1 MCVTFRFNHGDGD
14 GNGATPFRDERT
26 DGRMGFGHR
35 ARRRRRRRRADSVC
49 VVVVVVALVFLIAMG
64 QPRGVRANDDDAV
77 IRRAKRRLVLR
88 TDDADGYDVE
98 DAAVEMAFTHDVE
111 TERRRARNGEGD
123 SDGMGNPG
131 MQYARVFRRDA
142 PGDWSGAH
150 RMSSN
155 DALVVC
161 GEMPPENTTR
171 YFSFVTY
178 VYRRGNRVVSAMAGW
193 PVNSANAE
201 FEKDATTRMI
211 CFASTRSEKTLKAIR
226 RAFGAFPVNA
236 QPIFDDVRLGRGL
249 SADLLSSSMRV
260 AYWPPLY
267 TAEDASPSSDG
278 DDDVLGE
285 WMKTP
290 WKDCFFVRAR
300 GDGSSSNG
308 GRIVSQNVPPS
319 RVRIDGD
326 RRYESPA
333 PNRRGDVF
341 RAPVRFVGETTLVP
355 VRVDYAR
362 CLSDPSYNPWSLH
375 GVNTRS
381 GCFGAISD
389 CLYSVSAE
397 FIPSDALRRF
407 VLTVSGGDAVA
418 QRISTFSN
426 IALYHTGSPWSR
438 IFSARDVRVIGAID
452 DRSFSA
458 SNASSTFVAAFG
470 SDRRACDV
478 VANTIPCVVIGDRPP
493 MARIFVIARDYL
505 DPSTATAPLSRPEL
519 TVRVYAA

>member
-1 MCVTFRFNHGDGD
+1 MRCSLRDG
-14 GNGATPFRDERT
+14 RT
-26 DGRMGFGHR
+26 DGRMGFGHHAYR
-35 ARRRRRRRRADSVC
+35 ARARARVHSVC
-49 VVVVVVALVFLIAMG
+49 VIVVFVVGVSLSMMG
-64 QPRGVRANDDDAV
+64 RGVRANENELERV
-77 IRRAKRRLVLR
+77 IRRAKEQLQLMRMN
-88 TDDADGYDVE
+88 TDDDADAYYVE
-98 DAAVEMAFTHDVE
+98 DASVEMAFTHDVE
-111 TERRRARNGEGD
+111 TERTRARNGEGD

-150 RMSSN
+150 RLSSN
-155 DALVVC
+155 DALVAC
-161 GEMPPENTTR
+161 GTMPPENTTR

-178 VYRRGNRVVSAMAGW
+178 VYRRRNRVVSAMAGW

-201 FEKDATTRMI
+201 FFGKDATTRMI
-211 CFASTRSEKTLKAIR
+211 CFASTRSEKTLNAIH
-226 RAFGAFPVNA
+226 RAFGEFPVNA
-236 QPIFDDVRLGRGL
+236 QPIFDDVRLGRGV

-267 TAEDASPSSDG
+267 TAAEDASSSS
-278 DDDVLGE
+278 DDVLGE
-285 WMKTP
+285 WMKKP
-290 WKDCFFVRAR
+290 WKGCFFVRAR
-300 GDGSSSNG
+300 RDGSSSSLG
-308 GRIVSQNVPPS
+308 GQIVSQKIPPS
-319 RVRIDGD
+319 RIRIDDD
-326 RRYESPA
+326 RRYEPPA

-389 CLYSVSAE
+389 CLYSVSDE
-397 FIPSDALRRF
+397 FMPSDALRRF
-407 VLTVSGGDAVA
+407 VLTVSGGDAVT
-418 QRISTFSN
+418 QRVSTFSN
-426 IALYHTGSPWSR
+426 VALYHTGSPWSR

-452 DRSFSA
+452 DRSYSA
-458 SNASSTFVAAFG
+458 SNVSSTFVAAFG

-493 MARIFVIARDYL
+493 MSRLFVIARDYL
-505 DPSTATAPLSRPEL
+505 DPSTATAPLARPEL

>member
-1 MCVTFRFNHGDGD
+1 
-14 GNGATPFRDERT
+14 
-26 DGRMGFGHR
+26 MGFGHR
-35 ARRRRRRRRADSVC
+35 ARRRRRRHADSVVC
-49 VVVVVVALVFLIAMG
+49 VVALVFSVFLIAMG
-64 QPRGVRANDDDAV
+64 QRGVRANDEV
-77 IRRAKRRLVLR
+77 IRRAKLRLMR
-88 TDDADGYDVE
+88 MNTDAYSIE
-98 DAAVEMAFTHDVE
+98 DAGVEMAFTHDVE
-111 TERRRARNGEGD
+111 TERTRAQNGEGD

-150 RMSSN
+150 RLSSN

-161 GEMPPENTTR
+161 GRMPPENTTR

-178 VYRRGNRVVSAMAGW
+178 VYRRRNRVVSAMAGW

-201 FEKDATTRMI
+201 FGKDATTRMI
-211 CFASTRSEKTLKAIR
+211 CFASTRSEKTLNAIR
-226 RAFGAFPVNA
+226 RAFGGEFPVNA

-267 TAEDASPSSDG
+267 TAAEGASSSS
-278 DDDVLGE
+278 DDVLGE

-290 WKDCFFVRAR
+290 WTDCFFVRAR
-300 GDGSSSNG
+300 RDGSSSSSNG

-326 RRYESPA
+326 RRYELPA

-397 FIPSDALRRF
+397 FMPSDALRRF

-438 IFSARDVRVIGAID
+438 ILSARDVRVIGAID
-452 DRSFSA
+452 DRSFRA
-458 SNASSTFVAAFG
+458 SNASSTFVPAFG
-470 SDRRACDV
+470 SDRRACDA

-493 MARIFVIARDYL
+493 MARLFVIARDYL
-505 DPSTATAPLSRPEL
+505 DPSTATAPLRRPEL

>member
-1 MCVTFRFNHGDGD
+1 
-14 GNGATPFRDERT
+14 
-26 DGRMGFGHR
+26 MGIGHH
-35 ARRRRRRRRADSVC
+35 AHRRRARARSAC
-49 VVVVVVALVFLIAMG
+49 IVVFGVSLIMMG
-64 QPRGVRANDDDAV
+64 REVRANEMGRV
-77 IRRAKRRLVLR
+77 IRRAKEQLQLMSQGTTATDVD
-88 TDDADGYDVE
+88 DDAYSIE
-98 DAAVEMAFTHDVE
+98 DASVEMAFTHDVE
-111 TERRRARNGEGD
+111 TERARARNGEGD

-150 RMSSN
+150 RLADG
-155 DALVVC
+155 DALVAC
-161 GEMPPENTTR
+161 GTMPPENTTR

-178 VYRRGNRVVSAMAGW
+178 VYRRRNRVVSAMAGW

-201 FEKDATTRMI
+201 FGNDGMI
-211 CFASTRSEKTLKAIR
+211 CFASTRSEKTLNAIR
-226 RAFGAFPVNA
+226 RAFGEFPVNA

-260 AYWPPLY
+260 AYWPPLL
-267 TAEDASPSSDG
+267 DASSSSDD

-290 WKDCFFVRAR
+290 WTDCFFVRAR
-300 GDGSSSNG
+300 RDGSSSSNG
-308 GRIVSQNVPPS
+308 GRIVSQKIPPS
-319 RVRIDGD
+319 RIRIDDD
-326 RRYESPA
+326 RRYEPPA

-341 RAPVRFVGETTLVP
+341 RAPVRFVGEMTLVP

-397 FIPSDALRRF
+397 FMPSDALRRF

-418 QRISTFSN
+418 QRVSTFSN

-438 IFSARDVRVIGAID
+438 IFSARDVRVISAID

-458 SNASSTFVAAFG
+458 SNFFQMRVKRVFRRMSFQFNFLTRLHAAV
-470 SDRRACDV
+470 RRLRLGNRAVQVSKVSIV
-478 VANTIPCVVIGDRPP
+478 VLFR
-493 MARIFVIARDYL
+493 
-505 DPSTATAPLSRPEL
+505 EL
-519 TVRVYAA
+519 L